1 MYIKVFDRRSLRFS
15 AFPYL
20 ALLPAIAVVL
30 AVMIYPSVSLILM
43 SLQRYSLGRQASYFV
58 GLKNYI
64 YILSDPLFLRSL
76 ANTLYFSFW
85 SLLIEMIVSLGL
97 ATVFSKSLK
106 GIGFFRGVM
115 LLPWMMAS
123 AVCAVVWAWLFEGSY
138 GLINYLLL
146 SAGII
151 SQPIV
156 WLSTPGLS
164 MWVLIWI
171 DIWRET
177 PIVTMMLV
185 AGLQSISNEVYEAAR
200 IDGANWWQQF
210 SKITLP
216 LLKPAILLALILRTM
231 IVLRIYDTV
240 AILTAG
246 GPAGTTEVLGTYIH
260 ESAFSAFRFG
270 RAAAASVVLL
280 SITLLI
286 SLVYIR
292 FLPKEMEA

>member
-1 MYIKVFDRRSLRFS
+1 MLIVKAVSRSLSRFS
-15 AFPYL
+15 IFPYL
-20 ALLPAIAVVL
+20 ALLPAIAFLLV
-30 AVMIYPSVSLILM
+30 VMIYPSIDLIFT
-43 SLQRYSLGRQASYFV
+43 SFQDYRLGGESSFV
-58 GLKNYI
+58 GLNNYI
-64 YILSDPLFLRSL
+64 YIFTDPLFWKSL

-85 SLLIEMIVSLGL
+85 SLSIEMVISLGL
-97 ATVFSKSLK
+97 AMTFSKALK

-115 LLPWMMAS
+115 LLPWMMSS
-123 AVCAVVWAWLFEGSY
+123 AVCSVIWAWLFEGSY
-138 GLINYLLL
+138 GLVNYLLL

-164 MWVLIWI
+164 MWVIIWI

-210 SKITLP
+210 LRITLP
-216 LLKPAILLALILRTM
+216 LLRPAILLALILRTM
-231 IVLRIYDTV
+231 IVLRVYDTV

-260 ESAFSAFRFG
+260 KAGFSSFRFD
-270 RAAAASVVLL
+270 RAAAASAILL
-280 SITLLI
+280 ILTLLI
-286 SLVYIR
+286 SLIYVK
-292 FLPKEMEA
+292 FLPKEEV